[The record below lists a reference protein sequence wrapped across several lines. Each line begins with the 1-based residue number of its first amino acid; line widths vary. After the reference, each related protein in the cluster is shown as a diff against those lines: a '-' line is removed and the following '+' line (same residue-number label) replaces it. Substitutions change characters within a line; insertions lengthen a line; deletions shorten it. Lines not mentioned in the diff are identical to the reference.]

1 LKRLLNN
8 YALLAAIAVP
18 IIVVDQISKA
28 YLRSQLAPGEMWA
41 PWDWL
46 MPYARIIHVTNTG
59 AAFGIFQGLGD
70 VFRILAIIVAGA
82 ILWYFPQ
89 VPKAGR
95 LLRIALS
102 MQFAGAVGNLIDR
115 FRQGFVTDF
124 ISIGTFPVW
133 NVADASITVGVGVL
147 LLGMWLQERRDKKA
161 AQGAQANADNS
172 DTPAENGETL

>member
-1 LKRLLNN
+1 MKRLLNN
-8 YALLAAIAVP
+8 YALLAAIAAP
-18 IIVVDQISKA
+18 IIIVDQISKA

-89 VPKAGR
+89 VPKAER

-147 LLGMWLQERRDKKA
+147 LLGMWLQERREKKA
-161 AQGAQANADNS
+161 AEKAQESVENS
-172 DTPAENGETL
+172 DAPAENGEAL

>member
-1 LKRLLNN
+1 MKRLLNN
-8 YALLAAIAVP
+8 YALLAAIAGP
-18 IIVVDQISKA
+18 IIVIDQISKA

-89 VPKAGR
+89 VPKAER

-147 LLGMWLQERRDKKA
+147 LLGMWLQERREKKA
-161 AQGAQANADNS
+161 AQEAQESVENS
-172 DTPAENGETL
+172 DTPAENGEVL

>member
-1 LKRLLNN
+1 MKRLLNN
-8 YALLAAIAVP
+8 YALLAAVAGP
-18 IIVVDQISKA
+18 IIIIDQLSKA

-46 MPYARIIHVTNTG
+46 LPYARIIHVTNTG

-70 VFRILAIIVAGA
+70 VFRILAIIVAAA

-89 VPKAGR
+89 VPRGER
-95 LLRIALS
+95 LLRVALA

-124 ISIGTFPVW
+124 ISVGTFPVW

-147 LLGMWLQERRDKKA
+147 LLAMWLQERREKKS
-161 AQGAQANADNS
+161 AQQAGESTENADN
-172 DTPAENGETL
+172 PAENRETP